1 MLRRRALGAMALLV
15 LVGVAVV
22 LSSYTWSSNRNSH
35 SEAESS
41 SDTPKLLLAHI
52 LGLPDRKCYH
62 NSSNSGGPEG
72 GLITERGGGG
82 GRSEG
87 GAAVAAAAA
96 AAAAATAATVAR
108 GVGRAAEAALLRDEL
123 EDDAG
128 GYGEC
133 ERVRGAERMSS
144 PYIFQPSGYPPWIF
158 PGTAAAAAATAPTN
172 PHDNQT
178 VAGAE
183 EEESAAVVAWREGL
197 DKADLKCENFWG
209 DGYSE
214 VHTLLGTPPVGTFP
228 HAPWDEGSGDG
239 EDGVNGDGG
248 NADGGNGD
256 GGSGDGGSADG
267 GSDRAGGG
275 AGGGSGGAGDGGKGG
290 GGGGGEGGQSG
301 EKWVAGGN
309 EENGGDGWLRC
320 IRNPTLDSS
329 VCEAGML
336 GVFPDKMLMA
346 RGGEDVRSVMG
357 RIEEEEYPMCEEG
370 AFQVEQRPVLLV
382 TRYEYV
388 NLYHTST
395 DWQSAFHAMRL
406 LHISVRPLVVFLDA
420 HAKGNL
426 DEAWATMFGPYR
438 FIKEYQPH
446 LPPGTAVCFHHAV
459 FVPVGYAS
467 PIFHSYVK
475 ESVAVRRCVA
485 DTAVQG
491 GKEWGVTPFGS
502 TSRITEFAEFLIK
515 SHGIGLHTGPWSF
528 PLLPAPPPGF
538 LPSHRRR
545 RQQNGTLADHDSTP
559 RDPDTATGA
568 ADAGGGAASAS
579 AAAAGLTRMEFLWW
593 RDRAVAGPSVV
604 NQLGYFPLVDWG
616 KLGDGNPAPQQQGQQ
631 GQEEGGQRGW
641 HLLWKL
647 EGGKEG
653 EREEDR
659 QVEQLWEER
668 QRMQPWWQ
676 QQQREQEKQEKQE
689 KQGKPQEQEQ
699 QQQQAGLRKILE
711 QHEQQEQQQQQRGE
725 QEPVS
730 LNLLE
735 QAVWTR
741 PVRVL
746 VIRRDFFLA
755 HPRMEDNGWVEERV
769 EGVNDLVRSLKQ
781 WAWERGGL
789 RLLDAAERVDRM
801 GSVVGGGNW
810 WRMNGGSGRAGGAVG
825 SLRVRGGKGG
835 GRRRGREGGPSGDP
849 EKRTATGVGRR
860 RSGHEEEA
868 QTEQQEREKVAG

>member
-35 SEAESS
+35 SEAES

-133 ERVRGAERMSS
+133 ERVRGVDSKLPSSAAPLHLPHPRYAAERMSS

-559 RDPDTATGA
+559 
-568 ADAGGGAASAS
+568 
-579 AAAAGLTRMEFLWW
+579 L
-593 RDRAVAGPSVV
+593 
-604 NQLGYFPLVDWG
+604 
-616 KLGDGNPAPQQQGQQ
+616 
-631 GQEEGGQRGW
+631 
-641 HLLWKL
+641 
-647 EGGKEG
+647 
-653 EREEDR
+653 
-659 QVEQLWEER
+659 
-668 QRMQPWWQ
+668 
-676 QQQREQEKQEKQE
+676 
-689 KQGKPQEQEQ
+689 
-699 QQQQAGLRKILE
+699 
-711 QHEQQEQQQQQRGE
+711 
-725 QEPVS
+725 
-730 LNLLE
+730 
-735 QAVWTR
+735 
-741 PVRVL
+741 L

-801 GSVVGGGNW
+801 GSV
-810 WRMNGGSGRAGGAVG
+810 
-825 SLRVRGGKGG
+825 LRPMADARDHYQLLANHRGLRYMRIEPNDKGG
-835 GRRRGREGGPSGDP
+835 VDVNDVTRAL
-849 EKRTATGVGRR
+849 RTLL
-860 RSGHEEEA
+860 EED
-868 QTEQQEREKVAG
+868 V